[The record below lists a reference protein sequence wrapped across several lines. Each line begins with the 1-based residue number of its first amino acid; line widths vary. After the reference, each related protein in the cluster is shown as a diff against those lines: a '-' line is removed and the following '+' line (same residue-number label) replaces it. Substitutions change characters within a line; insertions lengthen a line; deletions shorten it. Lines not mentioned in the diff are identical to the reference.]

1 MWRQVGRPG
10 WRRPGGGGW
19 RGEVCLGEGIEFVY
33 ENSNSW
39 YFSPMRK
46 SIIYLFAMVAMACH
60 GPGTSNV
67 RLGDGTRY
75 VNNTGDAQ
83 WVFLPDSSRIKLSSG
98 TTVVLGAGFGYGN
111 RVVDLD
117 GEGMFE
123 ISIVPGR
130 MFVVRTKNLIIVGPG
145 TKFRVDAAR
154 SRPGEEVDLVAGQ
167 LEIRKS
173 YHSDLDSAWEELGT
187 GDMLMIN
194 REIDLME

>member
-1 MWRQVGRPG
+1 
-10 WRRPGGGGW
+10 
-19 RGEVCLGEGIEFVY
+19 
-33 ENSNSW
+33 
-39 YFSPMRK
+39 MRM
-46 SIIYLFAMVAMACH
+46 SIIYLFAMVVMACH
-60 GPGTSNV
+60 GPGPSNI

-83 WVFLPDSSRIKLSSG
+83 WVSLPDSSRIKLSKG
-98 TTVVLGAGFGYGN
+98 TTVLLGAGFGSGN
-111 RVVDLD
+111 RMVDLD

-123 ISIVPGR
+123 IRIVPGR

-173 YHSDLDSAWEELGT
+173 YHSDLDSASEELAT